1 MSSNEELNPKWADP
15 SVIGLY
21 LVGAVVL
28 GGLFP
33 LNFGLVSPDAG
44 PLLGGFFFVSG
55 ICWLILTVVNL
66 RRGDV
71 WNALLTGGFGVLFGL
86 APGAGMML
94 PVLAKYAGFIL
105 DMRLLGW
112 YLMYVGVVFLLLSIP
127 AFKILKSLGFTFIII
142 FFAPGMVGAVTAGY
156 LPPQMFKVAGWLF
169 LYIGLYFTYLP
180 TAIIINTV
188 NQKAILPIK

>member
-1 MSSNEELNPKWADP
+1 MGNNEGLNGKWADP

-33 LNFGLVSPDAG
+33 LNSGFVSPGGA

-55 ICWLILTVVNL
+55 IAWLMLMVINL

-71 WNALLTGGFGVLFGL
+71 WNSIITGVFGVLFGL
-86 APGAGMML
+86 APGIGILL
-94 PVLAKYAGFIL
+94 PIFAKYAGITL

-112 YLMYVGVVFLLLSIP
+112 YLMYVALVFLLLAIP
-127 AFKILKSLGFTFIII
+127 AFRILKSLSFTFIVI
-142 FFAPGMVGAVTAGY
+142 FFAPGIVGAVTAGY
-156 LPPQMFKVAGWLF
+156 LPLEMLKVAGWLF
-169 LYIGLYFTYLP
+169 LYIGIYFTYIP
-180 TAIIINTV
+180 TAITINTIY
-188 NQKAILPIK
+188 QKPILPIK